1 MSKTVLI
8 TGASSGFGESIA
20 LHYAAKGDALVLA
33 ARRLE
38 RLEELMAR
46 LNSSCRVHIVQL
58 DVRDREQ
65 VMEKLGSLPDE
76 FAEMDILINNA
87 GLARGLEPAQAA
99 DLDDWDVM
107 IDTNCK
113 GLTYCTRAILPG
125 MVTRN
130 RGHIVNI
137 ASTAGSY
144 PYQGANVYG
153 STKAFVNQ
161 FSANLRCDL
170 FGTRIRVT
178 NIAPGMAETEFSLVR
193 FKQDAAQASS
203 VYAGAD
209 AMSARDIAHAVIYA
223 TDQPEHVNINNIELM
238 PVCQAPAGL
247 KVYREEGNG

>member
-1 MSKTVLI
+1 MAKTVLI
-8 TGASSGFGESIA
+8 TGASSGFGEAIA
-20 LHYAAKGDALVLA
+20 RHYAVKGDNLVLV

-38 RLEELMAR
+38 RLEALQAR
-46 LNSSCRVHIVQL
+46 LASSCKIHLVQL

-65 VMEKLGSLPDE
+65 VMEKLGNLPAE
-76 FAEMDILINNA
+76 FAEVDILINNA
-87 GLARGLEPAQAA
+87 GLARGLEPAQEA

-125 MVTRN
+125 MVARN
-130 RGHIVNI
+130 RGHVVNI

-193 FKQDAAQASS
+193 FKQDAGRAADVYEGANAMTAS
-203 VYAGAD
+203 
-209 AMSARDIAHAVIYA
+209 DIAHAVIYA
-223 TDQPEHVNINNIELM
+223 TDQPEHLNINHIELM
-238 PVCQAPAGL
+238 PVSQAPAGL
-247 KVYREEGNG
+247 KVYRGGKE